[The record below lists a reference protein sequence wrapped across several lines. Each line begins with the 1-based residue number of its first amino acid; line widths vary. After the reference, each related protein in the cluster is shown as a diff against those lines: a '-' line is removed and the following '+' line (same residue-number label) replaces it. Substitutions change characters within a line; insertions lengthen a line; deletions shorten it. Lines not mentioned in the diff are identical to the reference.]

1 MLPAAIEAAPYVIG
15 AAGEALAAAGTGAAI
30 DATVADA
37 LGTKALAG
45 LGDAA
50 IGTALGAANRA
61 VANYQAVSGKEG
73 KSKKRSDVVV
83 QTTAHGGKKPKTR
96 PTLSTAG
103 RLASASDYNA
113 LFSRERL
120 LDANLVEQAGSQKL
134 VTLNMK
140 VGKKVYENP
149 VPNFLANLSGR
160 GTVTNEWGGILSSN
174 GEVNQRKFFMTMF
187 RHRLVGPPE
196 AGEAPSATAD
206 IAPANSNTQSVPYR
220 PNSNANPY
228 MPYDDFPDVVPT
240 NPLYPNITTDLDM
253 HEFILYPKAPSIIL
267 GGQTGLG
274 SVKSMYHEHGDG
286 RTFWTPLNRADYED
300 MSWNLNKLKLGQVS
314 IESNQK
320 VVPLQAD
327 NDDWYWPNQSP
338 NDPDNAQKNDLGA
351 AMKDL
356 WVDQAALFKE
366 DAHRKQSC
374 IQINNVQ
381 NEYNYEQAYQNAP
394 YKYNM
399 CFNGGTIDYNF
410 MNKEASPCK
419 VTVIVYKVKKNAKLP
434 AKIAQGDSPNHKLM
448 TWADPLWNRDLLVDA
463 IGEGYVQSQITELG
477 TDNLNG
483 REPEKSDIYAL
494 PQFPFL
500 PELKRTIQ
508 SNLPYKEV
516 MRNEFAMPS
525 GAHRHVVINLP
536 GDIYDPA
543 NVPVQNARWGWN
555 YTSDGDPDSKTN
567 YKEKNQIPYGL
578 DAQSTMDEHSY
589 MVVIACAGMVGTRFL
604 TKDADYS
611 QSGSAYGTFENDY
624 NIPIGSNF
632 GPFNLQYTC
641 KYTEDISGCL
651 YKTAK
656 KKKVYV
662 QGKAPILQIAQPS
675 GLNPVVENQQA
686 IIPINHG
693 VRLPNA
699 LNIRQTATQSANTV
713 ESFSITKNSG
723 TVGTDGN
730 GA

>member
-1 MLPAAIEAAPYVIG
+1 MIAAGVPYVIG

-30 DATVADA
+30 DATIADA

-61 VANYQAVSGKEG
+61 AANYAAVSGKEG
-73 KSKKRSDVVV
+73 KVRKQKDVVV
-83 QTTAHGGKKPKTR
+83 QTTAKSGSKKPRTGPK
-96 PTLSTAG
+96 LSSAG
-103 RLASASDYNA
+103 RQTSASDYNA

-134 VTLNMK
+134 VTLQMK
-140 VGKKVYENP
+140 LGKKKYENP
-149 VPNFLANLSGR
+149 IPNFLSNLSGR
-160 GTVTNEWGGILSSN
+160 GTVTNEWGGILSSD
-174 GEVNQRKFFMTMF
+174 GQPNQRKFFMTMF
-187 RHRLVGPPE
+187 RHRLVGPAE
-196 AGEAPSATAD
+196 AGEAPDATAT
-206 IAPANSNTQSVPYR
+206 IAPANSNTQSVPYA
-220 PNSNANPY
+220 PNSSANPY
-228 MPYDDFPDVVPT
+228 LPYDNFPDTVPT
-240 NPLYPNITTDLDM
+240 TNLFTNAEMDM
-253 HEFILYPKAPSIIL
+253 SDFILYPNAPPIVL

-274 SVKSMYHEHGDG
+274 TVKSMYHVHGDG

-300 MSWNLNKLKLGQVS
+300 MSWNLNKLKLGQVGF
-314 IESNQK
+314 ENNQE
-320 VVPLQAD
+320 VLPLPDPATPGSY
-327 NDDWYWPNQSP
+327 YWPNQAS
-338 NDPDNAQKNDLGA
+338 NDPDNLQKDDLGA

-356 WVDQAALFKE
+356 FVDQAALFKK

-381 NEYNYEQAYQNAP
+381 NEYNYEQAIQNAP

-399 CFNGGTIDYNF
+399 CFNGGVIDYNF

-419 VTVIVYKVKKNAKLP
+419 VTVVVYKVKKNAKLP
-434 AKIAQGDSPNHKLM
+434 SKIAQGSASSWKLK
-448 TWADPLWNRDLLVDA
+448 TWADTLWNRDLLVDA
-463 IGEGYVQSQITELG
+463 IGEGFVQSQVTELG
-477 TDNLNG
+477 TDNLAG
-483 REPEKSDIYAL
+483 RTPEKSDVYAL

-508 SNLPYKEV
+508 ANCPYKEV

-525 GAHRHVVINLP
+525 GSHRHVVVNLP

-543 NVPVQNARWGWN
+543 NVPIQNARLGWN
-555 YTSDGDPDSKTN
+555 YTSDGEADDKTN
-567 YKEKNQIPYGL
+567 YKEKNQVPYGL

-604 TKDADYS
+604 TKDADYE
-611 QSGSAYGTFENDY
+611 QSGTDIGTFENDY
-624 NIPIGSNF
+624 NTPIGSNF

-641 KYTEDISGCL
+641 KYSEDISGCL

-656 KKKVYV
+656 KKKVFV
-662 QGKAPILQIAQPS
+662 QGKAPILAIGQPS
-675 GLNPVVENQQA
+675 GVNQVIENQQA

-693 VRLPNA
+693 VRVPNA
-699 LNIRQTATQSANTV
+699 LGLRQTATNTATPF
-713 ESFSITKNSG
+713 SSITVIKNSG